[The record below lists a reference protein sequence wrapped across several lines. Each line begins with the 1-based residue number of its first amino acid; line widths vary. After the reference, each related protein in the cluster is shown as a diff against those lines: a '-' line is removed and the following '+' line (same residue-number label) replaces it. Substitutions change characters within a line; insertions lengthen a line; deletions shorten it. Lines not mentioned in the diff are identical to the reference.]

1 MEQGRSSIGDL
12 EFPLTR
18 SELVRRIGS
27 PLQRR
32 RFRRARA
39 AAVLS
44 TAVAVVTA
52 LVGGLF
58 GWPHLVCGT
67 GLQQIRGECVGVSD
81 GSSSF
86 DPGLAWISDRIH
98 TMNTE
103 VEELAASR
111 DDVQAFRIVMM
122 ASFSLGGDADLS
134 EEQIVRAVEGTYVA
148 LMRQNGFAETG
159 SGVEAVAEESRIFQL
174 YLANEGSV
182 QQGSDTIVHTLASM
196 VDDDIPLSVVIGQS
210 STTTATE
217 DVARELSELRIP
229 MVAGSSTSTTINNVR
244 SPGLIRSAP
253 NNEDFAAALRDHL
266 DRRAESDREPV
277 RGLLLSDENEDDTF
291 SLDLA
296 EQFRR
301 YLDPYLVQNSLTFRG
316 SAGSGNT
323 TVYFD
328 HIANEICADPGT
340 NAVFFAGRYSDLATF
355 LRSLELRGCRAASD
369 DPITVYSIELGL
381 LPDMIRSYSGT
392 ECEPADDDSGPE
404 HYRLVQAS
412 AFDPSWLEEEAWRP
426 AGFHDYE
433 VAITGTVHAETAS
446 TSAPED
452 FYSGYS
458 LIYYD
463 AATIAARATLL
474 GYEASDEST
483 LAASVRNHL
492 FRVTREPTGSGR
504 LDYLEE
510 LEGRV
515 AGRLVPILSS
525 DCSVDA
531 LGADTFR
538 TPDVPYDELY
548 PDMAD

>member
-32 RFRRARA
+32 RFRRTRA

-44 TAVAVVTA
+44 TVVA
-52 LVGGLF
+52 LVATMVGGVF
-58 GWPHLVCGT
+58 GWPYLVCGT
-67 GLQQIRGECVGVSD
+67 GLQQIEGECVGVND

-86 DPGLAWISDRIH
+86 EADLDWLTSRIH
-98 TMNTE
+98 SMNTE

-111 DDVQAFRIVMM
+111 DDVEAFRIVMM
-122 ASFSLGGDADLS
+122 TSFSLDGSADLS

-159 SGVEAVAEESRIFQL
+159 SGVEVVAEGSRIFQL

-182 QQGSDTIVHTLASM
+182 QQGTDAVIDALESM
-196 VDDDIPLSVVIGQS
+196 VHDDIPLSVVIGQS
-210 STTTATE
+210 STTTKTE
-217 DVARELSELRIP
+217 EVARELSELRIP
-229 MVAGSSTSTTINNVR
+229 MVAGSSTSTTINNVH
-244 SPGLIRSAP
+244 SPGLIRAAP

-266 DRRAESDREPV
+266 DREAESDQEPA
-277 RGLLLSDENEDDTF
+277 RGLLLVDENEADTF

-296 EQFRR
+296 DQFRR
-301 YLDPYLVQNSLTFRG
+301 YLDPYLVQNSLTFQG
-316 SAGSGNT
+316 SAGSANT

-328 HIANEICADPGT
+328 HIANEICANPGT
-340 NAVFFAGRYSDLATF
+340 NAVFFAGRFSDLETF
-355 LRSLELRGCRAASD
+355 LRSLELRGCRAESD
-369 DPITVYSIELGL
+369 VPITVYSMELGL

-392 ECEPADDDSGPE
+392 ECAPADDDSAGE

-412 AFDPSWLEEEAWRP
+412 AFDPSWLEEGAWSP
-426 AGFHDYE
+426 EGFDDYRAA
-433 VAITGTVHAETAS
+433 VTTTVRAETES
-446 TSAPED
+446 TSVPED

-458 LIYYD
+458 LVYYD

-474 GYEASDEST
+474 GFEASDEST
-483 LAASVRNHL
+483 LTASVRNHL
-492 FRVTREPTGSGR
+492 FRVTREPTGSGHV
-504 LDYLEE
+504 DYLEE
-510 LEGRV
+510 LEGRG
-515 AGRLVPILSS
+515 AGRHIPILSS

-531 LGADTFR
+531 DPFR

-548 PDMAD
+548 PDLAN

>member
-32 RFRRARA
+32 RFRRVRA
-39 AAVLS
+39 AVVLS
-44 TAVAVVTA
+44 TAVAIVATV
-52 LVGGLF
+52 VGGVF

-67 GLQQIRGECVGVSD
+67 GLQQIRGECVGVND
-81 GSSSF
+81 GSHAF
-86 DPGLAWISDRIH
+86 DPGLEWITDRIH

-111 DDVQAFRIVMM
+111 DDVEAFRIVVM
-122 ASFSLGGDADLS
+122 ASFSLGGNADLS

-159 SGVEAVAEESRIFQL
+159 SGVEAVAEESRLFQL
-174 YLANEGSV
+174 HLANEGSV
-182 QQGSDTIVHTLASM
+182 QQGTDAVVHDLASM

-210 STTTATE
+210 STTTETE
-217 DVARELSELRIP
+217 DVAEELSELRIP

-244 SPGLIRSAP
+244 SPGLIRAAP

-266 DRRAESDREPV
+266 DRQAESEEEPV
-277 RGLLLSDENEDDTF
+277 RGLLIADENEVDAF

-301 YLDPYLVQNSLTFRG
+301 YLDPYLVQNSLTYRG

-328 HIANEICADPGT
+328 HIADEICTDPGT
-340 NAVFFAGRYSDLATF
+340 NAVFFAGRYSDLGTF
-355 LRSLELRGCRAASD
+355 LRSLELRGCRTASD
-369 DPITVYSIELGL
+369 VPITVYSIELGL
-381 LPDMIRSYSGT
+381 LPDMIGSYSGT
-392 ECEPADDDSGPE
+392 ECEPADDDSAPE

-412 AFDPSWLEEEAWRP
+412 AFDPSWLEDDAWSP

-433 VAITGTVHAETAS
+433 AAVTDTVRAETDG

-474 GYEASDEST
+474 GFEASDEST

-515 AGRLVPILSS
+515 TGRNIPILSS
-525 DCSVDA
+525 DCSVEALDA
-531 LGADTFR
+531 EPFR
-538 TPDVPYDELY
+538 TPDVPYGELY
-548 PDMAD
+548 PDVSD